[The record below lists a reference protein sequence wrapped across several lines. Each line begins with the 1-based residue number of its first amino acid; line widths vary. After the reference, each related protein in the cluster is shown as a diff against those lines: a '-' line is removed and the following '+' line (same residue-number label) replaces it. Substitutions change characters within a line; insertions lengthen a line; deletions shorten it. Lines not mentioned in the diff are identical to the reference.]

1 MLLPLLAIGAVTGVA
16 LIVLLTWTRLDP
28 ALRFWPAPRHRSWQS
43 VLFWTLFRT
52 LNVAALAVAALG
64 WERWD
69 GLSPDRLLGAAVAV
83 EGGALYGL
91 ACYALGRSNLY
102 CGQDGLVT
110 QGIYRWTRNPQYA
123 TAIPAFLGLA
133 LASRSWG
140 ALALAVVLAA
150 VFVLMALAEE
160 PWLEAAYGEEYLAYR
175 RRVARFWNWSE
186 AASFA
191 RTNLARLERALKEAW
206 P

>member
-1 MLLPLLAIGAVTGVA
+1 MLLPLLAIGAVAGVA

-28 ALRFWPAPRHRSWQS
+28 ALRFWPAPRRRSWQS

-83 EGGALYGL
+83 AGGALYGL

-133 LASRSWG
+133 LASRSCG

>member
-1 MLLPLLAIGAVTGVA
+1 MLLPLLAIGAVAGVA

-64 WERWD
+64 WQRWD

-83 EGGALYGL
+83 AGGVLYGL

-133 LASRSWG
+133 LASRSCG